1 MKALVRRRERLVRVR
16 RVQHLEVAGAAAAA
30 EGRALHLETTSER
43 LRDLRATIGATPGA
57 TLGSTLSSIGELGV
71 RLEQVRDGL
80 TDAIVSARA
89 SATEAA
95 ALRLAA
101 RIREESAVKLRERS
115 SAAWSEE
122 QERRLATL
130 NGRRPERSWS

>member
-16 RVQHLEVAGAAAAA
+16 RVQHLQVAGVAAEA
-30 EGRALHLETTSER
+30 EGRAVQLETTSER
-43 LRDLRATIGATPGA
+43 LRDLRSTIAAAPGPTHGGA
-57 TLGSTLSSIGELGV
+57 LSSIGELGL

-89 SATEAA
+89 SATEHA

-101 RIREESAVKLRERS
+101 RIREESAIKLRERS
-115 SAAWSEE
+115 SAAWDEE
-122 QERRLATL
+122 KERRLSSL
-130 NGRRPERSWS
+130 SGRRPERSWS